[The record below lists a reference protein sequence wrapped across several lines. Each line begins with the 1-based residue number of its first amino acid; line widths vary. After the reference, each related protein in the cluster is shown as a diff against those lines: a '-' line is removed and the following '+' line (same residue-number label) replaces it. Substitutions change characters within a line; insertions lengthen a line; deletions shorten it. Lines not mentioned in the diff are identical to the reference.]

1 MSIYRNSLA
10 FSVIHYY
17 LSEFAKKHQ
26 FLLPPFPKHLQLI
39 DVSSFISQAEDI
51 VLGNSSSKE
60 IIVNERLSSLFENII
75 PIFFPMNIE
84 NYQRILFSLLKIRY
98 KLLCLNYGV
107 IL

>member
-60 IIVNERLSSLFENII
+60 IIVNERLSSLFENISL
-75 PIFFPMNIE
+75 E
-84 NYQRILFSLLKIRY
+84 NGHQPNTNLFSYEYRE
-98 KLLCLNYGV
+98 
-107 IL
+107 